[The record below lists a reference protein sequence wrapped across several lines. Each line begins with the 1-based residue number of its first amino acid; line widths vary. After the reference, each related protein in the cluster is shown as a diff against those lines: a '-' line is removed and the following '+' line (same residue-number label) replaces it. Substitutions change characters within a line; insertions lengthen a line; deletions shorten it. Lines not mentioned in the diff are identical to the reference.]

1 MDGEKARRF
10 LCNWLKD
17 EVQRWL
23 KRMIMR
29 GYKLYCMYMLLEE

>member
-1 MDGEKARRF
+1 MAREEASRF

-23 KRMIMR
+23 KGMIMR
-29 GYKLYCMYMLLEE
+29 GYNLYMVLGE